1 MIKIDKDKFERI
13 VLAATSATAEV
24 FDMMEDPIAV
34 STTKL
39 KSTVFGTVIDF
50 EALPEVVVEDVE
62 RFICLDAF
70 YDAMPGLDLV
80 LTSTGFGIV
89 NNQNLS
95 PASRDRVETLRK
107 SIRQAAD
114 DAMDAII
121 SGLIGNKDWA
131 NSAYGKLLISSLY
144 YSASQL
150 RDYAGKPEA
159 HRSDLIALRPVISEA
174 EEIIY
179 RNISA
184 VLFEYLLEQT
194 RAKTLTEYE
203 TLLVWMLCKAVGFFV
218 NQQSQAFKREL
229 DNAVNFLEGNI
240 DKFSVYQESEA
251 YKVKH
256 FEWYKNEKDDSCYF
270 WG

>member
-1 MIKIDKDKFERI
+1 MIKIDKDKFEKI
-13 VLAATSATAEV
+13 VLAATSSTAEV

-34 STTKL
+34 STAKL

-121 SGLIGNKDWA
+121 SGLIGNDDWA
-131 NSAYGKLLISSLY
+131 ASAYGKLLISSLY
-144 YSASQL
+144 YSAVQL

-159 HRSDLIALRPVISEA
+159 YRSDLIALRPVISEA

-184 VLFEYLLEQT
+184 VLFEHLLEQT

-203 TLLVWMLCKAVGFFV
+203 TLLVWMLRKAVGFFV

-256 FEWYKNEKDDSCYF
+256 FERYKNEKDDSCYF

>member
-1 MIKIDKDKFERI
+1 MIKIDKDKFEKN

-24 FDMMEDPIAV
+24 FDMMAEPIAV
-34 STTKL
+34 STNKL
-39 KSTVFGTVIDF
+39 KATVFGTVVDIED
-50 EALPEVVVEDVE
+50 LPEGICKDVE

-89 NNQNLS
+89 NNQNMS

-107 SIRQAAD
+107 SIRQGAD
-114 DAMDAII
+114 DALDAII
-121 SGLIGNKDWA
+121 SGLIGYKEWA
-131 NSAYGKLLISSLY
+131 ESAYGKLLISSLY
-144 YSASQL
+144 YSAVQL

-159 HRSDLIALRPVISEA
+159 HRSDLIALRPIISEA

-184 VLFEYLLEQT
+184 LMFSHLLEQV
-194 RAKTLTEYE
+194 RAKGLAEYE
-203 TLLVWMLCKAVGFFV
+203 TLLVWMLCKSIGFFI
-218 NQQSQAFKREL
+218 NGQQEAFKREL
-229 DNAVNFLEGNI
+229 DNTMNFLEGNL
-240 DKFSVYQESEA
+240 DKFTIYQDSEA

-256 FEWYKNEKDDSCYF
+256 FERYKNEKEDSCYF